1 MKLIIGLGN
10 PGKGYANNRH
20 NVGFQCLDYFARCH
34 RIELKERRWRE
45 RSMRA
50 RFGTGDI
57 DGTAVVLAKPTT
69 FMNLSGQA
77 VWQMMH
83 RFKADLADIIVICD
97 DMDLPLGKIRIR
109 QQGGSGGHKGIASI
123 INSVG
128 NDAFVR
134 IRVGIGRPD
143 NDEISFVL
151 SNFPAEDK
159 QVIDKAVAQVADII
173 DCILR
178 EGIEA
183 AMNRFN

>member
-1 MKLIIGLGN
+1 
-10 PGKGYANNRH
+10 
-20 NVGFQCLDYFARCH
+20 
-34 RIELKERRWRE
+34 
-45 RSMRA
+45 MRA

-57 DGTAVVLAKPTT
+57 DGTAVVLTKPTT

-77 VWQMMH
+77 VWQLMH
-83 RFKADLADIIVICD
+83 RFKADIADIIVICD

-123 INSVG
+123 INSTG
-128 NDAFVR
+128 SDAFIR

-143 NDEISFVL
+143 KDEISFVL